1 MPGVPGIPGMPSD
14 RQVYERRKEVKQIQ
28 AYQKDLSKVQIEIGS
43 SNIRCCFVPFERVR
57 QLANR
62 QLSSSAYSVNNVQL

>member
-28 AYQKDLSKVQIEIGS
+28 VYQKDLSKVQIEIGS
-43 SNIRCCFVPFERVR
+43 SNCCYVPFERVR

-62 QLSSSAYSVNNVQL
+62 QL

>member
-43 SNIRCCFVPFERVR
+43 SNIRCYVPFERVR

-62 QLSSSAYSVNNVQL
+62 QL